1 MQEHAFSLP
10 DWLLPVLRN
19 LASFGAGA
27 LFLKVI
33 TLWQYRR
40 KPAVEINKTA
50 AETTEITIRS
60 HATAGDSLGRMM
72 DRLDRS
78 VAQNERL
85 RSERDD
91 LQEKCDKQA
100 AELESY
106 ERQIGRM
113 RAWLTVNGLKYPDAG
128 DLRTQMK
135 SKIESRPK
143 ILKNDEAE

>member
-27 LFLKVI
+27 LFLRVI

-91 LQEKCDKQA
+91 LQEKCDKL
-100 AELESY
+100 EMEIESY
-106 ERQIGRM
+106 DRQMKKMKGFM
-113 RAWLTVNGLKYPDAG
+113 DSKGLKYSE
-128 DLRTQMK
+128 M
-135 SKIESRPK
+135 
-143 ILKNDEAE
+143 DEVR